1 MSTIK
6 SSQIALEVCNTC
18 MYKADEEAWIFDLLF
33 LLSHCFILLIC
44 FLFLPFH
51 WAMFAGWSWKQPH
64 VSKRCLRS
72 YPSGRTSIAH
82 VWWHSQT
89 LSRNWDVSVTLY
101 YEWKIIMDYIHYKEA
116 SSNLLVANKRCQQLP
131 NTTLQDNLSRALVKL
146 NTVFSGKFSPFS
158 VQVSLLLNL
167 FLYYGASHFNII
179 PFLCRKNHM

>member
-1 MSTIK
+1 MRKPGSLTYYFY
-6 SSQIALEVCNTC
+6 SVTVSFCWFASFPCLFTELC
-18 MYKADEEAWIFDLLF
+18 LLVG
-33 LLSHCFILLIC
+33 
-44 FLFLPFH
+44 
-51 WAMFAGWSWKQPH
+51 AGKQPH

-72 YPSGRTSIAH
+72 YPSGRTSIAC
-82 VWWHSQT
+82 VRWHSQT
-89 LSRNWDVSVTLY
+89 LSCNWDVSVTLY
-101 YEWKIIMDYIHYKEA
+101 YEWKIIMDYIYYKAA

-131 NTTLQDNLSRALVKL
+131 NTALQDNLSRALVKL